1 MNILRLAVVVAAV
14 GIAGPASAE
23 PLSLAFDN
31 GRVTLRATGVPLRL
45 ILQEWSRLGQTRVVG
60 LEKLAGAPVTIE
72 LTDMPERQA
81 LEVLLRSIAGYVAAP
96 RLAAAAPTA
105 STFDRLLLLPT
116 SVAPPAPARAAARP
130 AAFAPPPPP
139 QPQPQAFPDPI
150 QLANGESEPPEAQQ
164 PETVPIFS
172 PTPDAV
178 APAAPAGPFGPGQL
192 RPPQGPGDPNLTPA
206 AIENQQQLQGPL
218 TSPRPGILPVP
229 KPQPPRP

>member
-1 MNILRLAVVVAAV
+1 MKLVRLAVFVAAF
-14 GIAGPASAE
+14 GIAGHASAE
-23 PLSLAFDN
+23 PLSIAFDN
-31 GRVTLRATGVPLRL
+31 GRVTLKATDVPLRQ
-45 ILQEWSRLGQTRVVG
+45 ILQEWARLGQTRVVG

-72 LTDMPERQA
+72 LTGVPERHA

-116 SVAPPAPARAAARP
+116 SVAAPAPARAAARP
-130 AAFAPPPPP
+130 AAFAPPP

-150 QLANGESEPPEAQQ
+150 QLANGEPEPPEAPQ
-164 PETVPIFS
+164 PGNVPIF
-172 PTPDAV
+172 TPNPEAM
-178 APAAPAGPFGPGQL
+178 PPAGPMGPAQL

-218 TSPRPGILPVP
+218 TAPRPGILPVP
-229 KPQPPRP
+229 QPQPPRP